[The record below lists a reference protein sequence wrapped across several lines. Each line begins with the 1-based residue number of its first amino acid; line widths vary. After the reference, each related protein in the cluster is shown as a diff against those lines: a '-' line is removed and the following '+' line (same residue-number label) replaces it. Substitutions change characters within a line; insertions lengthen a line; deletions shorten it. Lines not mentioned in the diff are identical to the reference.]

1 MGGAGH
7 GALVLVTRG
16 LLCPVHLPLCP
27 APFLP
32 RPQLPQW
39 VPLSVVKGGTA
50 ANMLV
55 KGLGSDLMRERTE
68 KTLVQVCV
76 CVRVRVRVQLLG
88 VCGCVCG

>member
-1 MGGAGH
+1 M
-7 GALVLVTRG
+7 
-16 LLCPVHLPLCP
+16 LCPVHLHLCP
-27 APFLP
+27 ASFLP
-32 RPQLPQW
+32 GPQLPQW

-76 CVRVRVRVQLLG
+76 CV
-88 VCGCVCG
+88 CAAAGCC